1 MLGASAILLGSL
13 LALTAEALG
22 EVELLPKMAR
32 YPKNPAELTKRKLI
46 IVITTVRPPRRT
58 RGRLSEFTR
67 SESFSEMAIRR
78 LALLLKI
85 ISAHQLTEFC
95 NGVVRQIG
103 LEAAVSH
110 SNSLGSDPRAS
121 WCQCE

>member
-1 MLGASAILLGSL
+1 
-13 LALTAEALG
+13 
-22 EVELLPKMAR
+22 
-32 YPKNPAELTKRKLI
+32 
-46 IVITTVRPPRRT
+46 
-58 RGRLSEFTR
+58 
-67 SESFSEMAIRR
+67 MAIRR

-110 SNSLGSDPRAS
+110 STRSDPTRAPPGANANDS
-121 WCQCE
+121 VGRNVVTMDFGG